1 MPPQLSGVLPYRV
14 LSRALPYRV
23 RSEPTSSNANDDQDV
38 DIEAVER
45 VDDEIS
51 PATPVEKA
59 LAALH
64 GLKTQWLEVPC
75 RKAFLDAIEGYKFT
89 GALRIS
95 KVVFLDDSFDGAL
108 KSVGQSKPDSGLSFV
123 TLVIFLDIVDY
134 RQSAY

>member
-1 MPPQLSGVLPYRV
+1 
-14 LSRALPYRV
+14 
-23 RSEPTSSNANDDQDV
+23 
-38 DIEAVER
+38 VEH

-64 GLKTQWLEVPC
+64 ELRTQWLEVPG

-95 KVVFLDDSFDGAL
+95 KAVFLDDSFDRAL
-108 KSVGQSKPDSGLSFV
+108 ESVGQSKPDSGLSFV
-123 TLVIFLDIVDY
+123 T
-134 RQSAY
+134 